1 MHLRD
6 RTKIDVWSDPV
17 GIGRQSTAVR
27 YTPWYDMQNYQ
38 SIDFVVQ
45 SMFEGTTY
53 GTTSAQYSDF
63 QIYKATDS
71 SGGGS
76 TAISSATGRMTKAGT
91 AITTA
96 AKAKALMLTFDQ
108 SLSDG
113 NLGATVSLLGQ
124 DFLTADVGGSAAGAF
139 CGLAS
144 VAATVVAKSFCSVFN
159 THTSCTAWK
168 AELGETSTGR
178 AVVYIRPKSETAVAA
193 SVYVSAGGSTLI
205 PVGVPQ
211 MGGHL
216 GITTDLLRDGY
227 RYVALG
233 IAQSASGLTTGQPCK
248 PVSVTVLRERAADGP
263 VASTGSD
270 VQFSMSY
277 RATNASS

>member
-1 MHLRD
+1 MEL
-6 RTKIDVWSDPV
+6 KNGLKVDVWADPV
-17 GIGRQSTAVR
+17 GIGRHTTSVR
-27 YTPWYDMQNYQ
+27 YTPWYDMRDYK

-45 SMFEGTTY
+45 AMFEGSTY
-53 GTTSAQYSDF
+53 GTTSAQYTDF
-63 QIYKATDS
+63 QLYKATDS

-96 AKAKALMLTFDQ
+96 EKAKALYITFDQ
-108 SLSDG
+108 SLADG
-113 NLGATVSLLGQ
+113 NLGATVSILGQ

-139 CGLAS
+139 AGLAS
-144 VAATVVAKSFCSVFN
+144 VAATVVAKSFVSVFN

-178 AVVYIRPKSETAVAA
+178 AMVYIRPKSETAVAA
-193 SVYVSAGGSTLI
+193 SVYAYAGGSTLI

-211 MGGHL
+211 LGGHL
-216 GITTDLLRDGY
+216 GISADLLRDGY

-233 IAQSASGLTTGQPCK
+233 MAQGASGLTTGLPYK
-248 PVSVTVLRERAADGP
+248 PVSVTVLRERAADSP

-270 VQFSMSY
+270 IQFSKVY
-277 RATNASS
+277 RATMV